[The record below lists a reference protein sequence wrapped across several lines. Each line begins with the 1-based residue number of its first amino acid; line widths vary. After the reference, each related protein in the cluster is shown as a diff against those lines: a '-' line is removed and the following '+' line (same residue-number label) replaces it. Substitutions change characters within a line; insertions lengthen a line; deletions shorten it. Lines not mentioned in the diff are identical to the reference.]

1 MIYRGR
7 DDWTR
12 SGANNLVEDEWRG
25 VSLTISTLRPWDPT
39 GISIPSSSH
48 QINWVPISDEEGV
61 SHSKVSLLLQG
72 VAIMLGPMLVL
83 CHWFLNIIMVSPTHW
98 AQ

>member
-1 MIYRGR
+1 MTGPDLGR
-7 DDWTR
+7 IIWWKTNG
-12 SGANNLVEDEWRG
+12 GAFP
-25 VSLTISTLRPWDPT
+25 SPSPALRPWDPK

-83 CHWFLNIIMVSPTHW
+83 FHWFLNIIMVSPTHW